1 MRTSYF
7 TNFKLFGESLN
18 QLILRDIEELSL
30 LKMRKTTN
38 NIKRYFVGLIL
49 KSTGSDGTAGQL
61 VGSGK
66 AVCRTGLGPEDKY
79 RE

>member
-1 MRTSYF
+1 MKMTEM
-7 TNFKLFGESLN
+7 ESL
-18 QLILRDIEELSL
+18 E
-30 LKMRKTTN
+30 MRKTTN